1 MNFRCRNA
9 LAIAAVALAVGATSL
24 PLPAVAQSTSDYPSK
39 PITLLMGWPPG
50 SGPDIWHRSLAEVM
64 GKHLGQ
70 PVIVENKAGASGTLA
85 PATMAASAKPDGY
98 TISHMPITVLRLPV
112 MQKVA
117 FDPLKDFTWII
128 HMSGFQ
134 FTTSVRADSPI
145 KTKQELIDFAKANP
159 GKITYGSPG
168 SGTSLHIGME
178 LMAKHT
184 GVQFTHVPFKGSIE
198 SATALEGGH
207 VMVVAGGSEIYP
219 MIEAGRVRA
228 LAVWTEKRLPK
239 LDQVPTL
246 KEVGLPF
253 VFDSPYGMAGPKG
266 MDPAIV
272 AKLHDAIKVA
282 MEDPKTIEVRNKF
295 NMVDRYMD
303 TATYARF
310 QLELFEKEKKY
321 LTDIGLAKKD

>member
-1 MNFRCRNA
+1 MLRRNVLKLAAASAAATA
-9 LAIAAVALAVGATSL
+9 LPGAASAQGA
-24 PLPAVAQSTSDYPSK
+24 AGFPSK

-50 SGPDIWHRSLAEVM
+50 SGPDVWHRSLADAM
-64 GKHLGQ
+64 SKILGQ
-70 PVIVENKAGASGTLA
+70 PVVVENKAGASGTLA

-117 FDPLKDFTWII
+117 FDPLKDFTWIV

-145 KTKQELIDFAKANP
+145 KTMQDLIDFAKANP
-159 GKITYGSPG
+159 GKLTYGSPG

-178 LMAKHT
+178 LIAKHT
-184 GVQFTHVPFKGSIE
+184 GVTFTHVPFKGTIE
-198 SATALEGGH
+198 SVTALEGGH
-207 VMVVAGGSEIYP
+207 VMAVAGGSEAYP
-219 MIEAGRVRA
+219 LIEAGKMRA
-228 LAVWTEKRLPK
+228 LAVWTEKRLERLPT
-239 LDQVPTL
+239 VPTL
-246 KEVGLPF
+246 REVGLPF

-272 AKLHDAIKVA
+272 KILHDAIKQA

-295 NMVDRYMD
+295 NMVERYMD
-303 TATYARF
+303 TDAYAKF
-310 QLELFEKEKKY
+310 QIDLYEKEKKY
-321 LTDIGLAKKD
+321 LTDVGLAKKD